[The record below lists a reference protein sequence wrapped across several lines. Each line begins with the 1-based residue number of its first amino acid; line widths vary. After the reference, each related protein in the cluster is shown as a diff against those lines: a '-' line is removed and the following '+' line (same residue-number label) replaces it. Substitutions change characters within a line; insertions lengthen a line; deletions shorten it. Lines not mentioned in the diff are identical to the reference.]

1 MRTYVLEREQ
11 IVPLPRAT
19 SFAFFGDAFNLEL
32 ITPPFLRFRVLTKPP
47 VEMRQ
52 GALLEYHLSLFG
64 VPFRWRTLI
73 ESWSPDESFVDR
85 QLEGP
90 YTLWHHTHTFEELA
104 PERTRM
110 RDRVLYQIPF
120 GVFGAIAQA
129 LFVRRVLKK
138 IFDYRAEVIARL
150 LTPDNLELDAL
161 TRRPPNNSSSDAGR
175 SSQPD
180 YVRVGVSNR
189 ERR

>member
-47 VEMRQ
+47 VAMRQ
-52 GALLEYHLSLFG
+52 GALLEYRLSLFG
-64 VPFRWRTLI
+64 LPFHWRTLI

-90 YTLWHHTHTFEELA
+90 YALWHHTHTFEELA
-104 PERTRM
+104 PDRTRM
-110 RDRVLYQIPF
+110 RDRVLYRIPF

-129 LFVRRVLKK
+129 FFVRRVLNE
-138 IFDYRAEVIARL
+138 IFDYRAEMVARL
-150 LTPDNLELDAL
+150 LTPDNPELDAL
-161 TRRPPNNSSSDAGR
+161 TRRSSHI
-175 SSQPD
+175 SSTDVRRPSPPD
-180 YVRVGVSNR
+180 YVRMEGVES
-189 ERR
+189 